1 LPDSVEIGPNNI
13 QQQQQQFRAR
23 EWEKASFLPP
33 NTGFSCPKR
42 VHIIHSNAGEVHIKE
57 GNWGRGGPHRERRRK
72 KIGPL
77 RFKIRPSF
85 PTWAAMASIEY

>member
-1 LPDSVEIGPNNI
+1 VLKLGSSNI
-13 QQQQQQFRAR
+13 QQQQQQQSRAR
-23 EWEKASFLPP
+23 ELKKSQFSP